1 MSKICK
7 PDSKEVEIF
16 QEAVYKLDTDGI
28 IPPGQTIED
37 EEILVGKILTP
48 SDNKQRT
55 TMETR
60 GKFKDASLRSRRA
73 ERGVVDMVII
83 S

>member
-48 SDNKQRT
+48 SDNN
-55 TMETR
+55 
-60 GKFKDASLRSRRA
+60 
-73 ERGVVDMVII
+73 
-83 S
+83 

>member
-1 MSKICK
+1 VI
-7 PDSKEVEIF
+7 
-16 QEAVYKLDTDGI
+16 KLDTDGI
-28 IPPGQTIED
+28 IPPGQMIED
-37 EEILVGKILTP
+37 EEILIGKILTP
-48 SDNKQRT
+48 SDNKERT

-73 ERGVVDMVII
+73 ERGVVDLVIV

>member
-7 PDSKEVEIF
+7 PDSQTVEIF
-16 QEAVYKLDTDGI
+16 QDAVMKLDTDGI

-48 SDNKQRT
+48 SDNKERT
-55 TMETR
+55 TM
-60 GKFKDASLRSRRA
+60 
-73 ERGVVDMVII
+73 
-83 S
+83 

>member
-1 MSKICK
+1 MTSANSSMSKICK

-16 QEAVYKLDTDGI
+16 QEAVIKLDTDGI

-48 SDNKQRT
+48 SDNK
-55 TMETR
+55 
-60 GKFKDASLRSRRA
+60 
-73 ERGVVDMVII
+73 
-83 S
+83 